1 MIRQRGFSMQSTQI
15 TLVLAEDHKDVRIE
29 LQQLLKND
37 FLVMDSVN
45 GGKEL
50 VTATCNLKPQ
60 VVVSDIRMRDLDGI
74 EAARQ
79 ILELGCCEAIVM
91 LTMCNEM
98 EMVSKAF
105 EAGARGYVLK
115 VDASEELIPAIHAA
129 LDGKKYISASVTA
142 LR

>member
-1 MIRQRGFSMQSTQI
+1 MQSTQI
-15 TLVLAEDHKDVRIE
+15 TLVLADDHKGVTIE

-37 FLVMDSVN
+37 FLVVDSVDC
-45 GGKEL
+45 GMAL
-50 VTATCNLKPQ
+50 VTTTCKLKPQ

-79 ILELGCCEAIVM
+79 ILELGCCEAIIM

-115 VDASEELIPAIHAA
+115 VDASEELIPAIHAV
-129 LDGKKYISASVTA
+129 LEGKNYVSGSVIG
-142 LR
+142 RK